1 MFRSEDDGD
10 GSDAWLPDPDLVL
23 DPATPP
29 DGDVYEIVVRT
40 LLAMGLSG
48 DHIQTLIRFILLA
61 DHGIQG
67 VAQIWPEYG
76 RNIANVFSKAQR
88 GRRGKLELHLDGAFH
103 HPSKRREVMI
113 NFSAFFC
120 NRILKSPSA
129 PLPAL
134 LNRCNVDSSCDHGTQ
149 SHAGNKPQLPL
160 WSCDPRYRTSLTTY
174 NCSLKD

>member
-1 MFRSEDDGD
+1 
-10 GSDAWLPDPDLVL
+10 
-23 DPATPP
+23 
-29 DGDVYEIVVRT
+29 
-40 LLAMGLSG
+40 MGLSG

-103 HPSKRREVMI
+103 PPSKRREVMI

-134 LNRCNVDSSCDHGTQ
+134 LQSLQCRLLLRPWDPITRREQTSAASVVLRPTVPDLPNYLQSQLERLGTPGQGSSKMP
-149 SHAGNKPQLPL
+149 ALI
-160 WSCDPRYRTSLTTY
+160 
-174 NCSLKD
+174 